1 MNLIIYGVYIT
12 NKGNIMKKLF
22 LSALMLFSLPSLY
35 ATEANKLMNKYMEN
49 NRNVAYNNE
58 KLNPEINDLINS
70 DLIEQQNNRLNKAL
84 KSVYMAKTDK
94 TYDMSWGC
102 YLKSYF
108 VDTQDNRVIREINQ
122 IERQLRNQLAI
133 LHHNTWEQLGW
144 TAAKYAT
151 VILITTAVLKQG
163 EIKDYVFGMQ
173 DALIQAATA

>member
-1 MNLIIYGVYIT
+1 
-12 NKGNIMKKLF
+12 MKKLF
-22 LSALMLFSLPSLY
+22 LSSFMLFSLSSLY

-49 NRNVAYNNE
+49 NRSSVHSNE
-58 KLNPEINDLINS
+58 KMNQEINDLINS
-70 DLIEQQNNRLNKAL
+70 DLIEQQNNRLHKAL

-94 TYDMSWGC
+94 VYDMSWGC

-108 VDTQDNRVIREINQ
+108 VDTQDSRVIREISQ

-133 LHHNTWEQLGW
+133 LHHNTWEQWGW

-151 VILITTAVLKQG
+151 VILITTAILKQS

-173 DALIQAATA
+173 DVLPLAVTA